1 MAVNSQ
7 ECEEIRLA
15 GCYAVG
21 AAAVAGEPS
30 RHTVSNDA
38 HVATWS
44 EINPKVMLGKP
55 VTRGTRITV
64 ETEDD
69 IQAAIMYAAG
79 ALAHEQTVLV
89 EPKA

>member
-1 MAVNSQ
+1 
-7 ECEEIRLA
+7 
-15 GCYAVG
+15 
-21 AAAVAGEPS
+21 
-30 RHTVSNDA
+30 
-38 HVATWS
+38 
-44 EINPKVMLGKP
+44 MLGKP